1 MHKSFIGLAAAAGIG
16 LASLAAPA
24 PANAGCFG
32 CAVGVGVLGVQVGVG
47 VVPGDAPHTVA
58 LVPERGP
65 ARVLAHERSD
75 GEGPRIIR
83 SRPPSPWSG

>member
-1 MHKSFIGLAAAAGIG
+1 MRDNRSVGSAVALSAV
-16 LASLAAPA
+16 
-24 PANAGCFG
+24 GCHV
-32 CAVGVGVLGVQVGVG
+32 CDDRVGVGVLGGQVGGG